1 MGRTDG
7 ERQRDKYTSF
17 QQWKK
22 WVAQQLQVVKFHLH
36 GNTQWSDSYFK
47 SSWPIAMKRWKQAMK
62 CSGDREDI
70 LHRLSV
76 SDCLSH
82 AHTQTCTCAHAHTYK
97 ASQMSS
103 WSLLFWTFNQL
114 SSAHKH
120 HCEHWNAGRFKI
132 IQPGWS
138 FWLEDPAFLFML
150 ISFFSWSP
158 FIPTP
163 HPSHWN
169 EYIVGLRVDS

>member
-1 MGRTDG
+1 MGR
-7 ERQRDKYTSF
+7 DK
-17 QQWKK
+17 
-22 WVAQQLQVVKFHLH
+22 
-36 GNTQWSDSYFK
+36 GINTQVFSSGKSELLNSCKLSSFISMATHSGAIAISTDE
-47 SSWPIAMKRWKQAMK
+47 SSWPIATQRWKQAMK

-150 ISFFSWSP
+150 ISFFSWSLL
-158 FIPTP
+158 FQHLTRLTEMNILLV
-163 HPSHWN
+163 W
-169 EYIVGLRVDS
+169 G